1 MTNSLLEIDE
11 NTEALSNADWT
22 PSTTGTVLTELD
34 NLSARE
40 RDEQHVARDVGRER
54 VARVTGLGPSVIR
67 SGWLMQTVKSLVN
80 LLSLQPNW
88 DSYGAL
94 PIDPK
99 KAGFALSVLT
109 QLMGNQTPPPT
120 VVPTVSGSIQ
130 LEWHMKGIDL
140 EIEVSSPTQ
149 GTFYVLDHQT
159 GRDQE
164 GSVPEGIKSLK
175 EEVLVRL
182 SG

>member
-1 MTNSLLEIDE
+1 MENNLLEIDE

-22 PSTTGTVLTELD
+22 PSVAGTVLAELD

-40 RDEQHVARDVGRER
+40 RNEQRVVRRIGRER

-67 SGWLMQTVKSLVN
+67 SVWLMRALKSIAG

-88 DSYGAL
+88 DSYGAS

-99 KAGFALSVLT
+99 RAGFALSILT
-109 QLMGNQTPPPT
+109 QLMGDQTPPPT
-120 VVPTVSGSIQ
+120 IVPTVSGGIQ

-140 EIEVSSPTQ
+140 EVEVSSEAE
-149 GTFYVLDHQT
+149 GTFYVFDHNT
-159 GRDQE
+159 GYEQE
-164 GSVPEGIKSLK
+164 GSIPEGIKNLR
-175 EEVLVRL
+175 EEVLAKL